1 MSNRSWAVQ
10 QCPMLLVWT
19 GLALFGL
26 AGIYCGRLPVEAIF
40 VGPAMMVAGVAMK
53 EVNKRESRGQQ
64 DGGSGDNASHSNAG

>member
-10 QCPMLLVWT
+10 QCPMLLVRA

-26 AGIYCGRLPVEAIF
+26 ACIYCGRLPVEAIF

-53 EVNKRESRGQQ
+53 EINKRELRGQ
-64 DGGSGDNASHSNAG
+64 DGRGPRDTANKPI